1 MTGSEVPAS
10 VVLVVV
16 GWPGCVAAAAAGAA
30 AGAGAGG
37 GATGAIGAGA
47 IVAVGVELAERAPGP
62 MG

>member
-1 MTGSEVPAS
+1 VTGSEVPAS

-16 GWPGCVAAAAAGAA
+16 AWAGCDADAA
-30 AGAGAGG
+30 AGAGGAG

-47 IVAVGVELAERAPGP
+47 MVAVGVELAVLAPGP